1 MSLDTP
7 DAFYTEAQRAMQ
19 RAEGR
24 EKLADT
30 VFAAIVSDELD
41 DKHRAFIESRD
52 FFFLAS
58 VDASGM
64 PTTSYKGGPVGV
76 VRVDG
81 PKALSFPAYDGNGMY
96 KSLGNV
102 AETGKVGLLFIDF
115 ETPNR
120 VRVQGDA
127 RISRDAD
134 MLGRWPGA
142 KMALALRARCRRRSA
157 PPVLETH
164 RHGSARPLRRRTGAN
179 RSRGRHDR
187 LRRLCR
193 PTEPRGVLTREATCR
208 TSLTSTGP
216 LCRSRRTTGQPPIYR
231 APPWLRSGSRLQT
244 AQWWI
249 SPCSL
254 G

>member
-7 DAFYTEAQRAMQ
+7 DAFYTDAQRAMQ

-127 RISRDAD
+127 RVSRDAD

-142 KMALALRARCRRRSA
+142 KMAVVVDVKQVFLNCARYIHNHTRVTASPYVPAADGAQPHPSWKRIDMVQPALSDEERARTA
-157 PPVLETH
+157 AEGGTIDFD
-164 RHGSARPLRRRTGAN
+164 GYA
-179 RSRGRHDR
+179 DR
-187 LRRLCR
+187 LN
-193 PTEPRGVLTREATCR
+193 RGV
-208 TSLTSTGP
+208 S
-216 LCRSRRTTGQPPIYR
+216 
-231 APPWLRSGSRLQT
+231 
-244 AQWWI
+244 
-249 SPCSL
+249 
-254 G
+254 